1 MGNEDVNLSGEI
13 FDAVKS
19 TTPYGLLGNEVE
31 PDFHLVEPGSIGGG
45 VMQMI
50 AGSGREPAS
59 HFRVLMSAVIVHDE
73 MDVQTGW
80 NTGLDLL
87 EKLQKLLMTMTGS
100 TACEH
105 LA

>member
-1 MGNEDVNLSGEI
+1 MGNEEVNLSGEI

-19 TTPYGLLGNEVE
+19 TPANGLLGNEVE

-45 VMQMI
+45 EMEMI
-50 AGSGREPAS
+50 AGSGRDPAS
-59 HFRVLMSAVIVHDE
+59 HFGVLMRAVIVHDE
-73 MDVQTGW
+73 MDVQMDW

-87 EKLQKLLMTMTGS
+87 EKLEKLLMTMTGN